1 MGLAGRHRFTGGRR
15 CILWALQPFS
25 FAHFDMDQGRLVT
38 KGREL
43 RIYRHSLELRLHG
56 AIAVM
61 LREELLEGTF
71 GLKAVQAIHPTV
83 EGEHSR
89 GSIGEK
95 ENKQRPGKGFAPGT
109 RYRFRGFFQHG
120 GGELYPRKAR
130 KSPYERDSQACLS
143 AYIEGLV
150 DIAPG
155 HNAESAFPKPRGEIF
170 ERRAECGRHRI
181 DDKRRGV
188 LEAVQRKRD
197 EHAAYAV
204 NWRER
209 PPNEADAAF
218 PTAIDEIAHD
228 GFEDEPQDAAHRENE
243 YEVIQSKGLARP
255 FFVCW
260 YGRCR

>member
-1 MGLAGRHRFTGGRR
+1 M
-15 CILWALQPFS
+15 
-25 FAHFDMDQGRLVT
+25 
-38 KGREL
+38 
-43 RIYRHSLELRLHG
+43 
-56 AIAVM
+56 
-61 LREELLEGTF
+61 
-71 GLKAVQAIHPTV
+71 
-83 EGEHSR
+83 
-89 GSIGEK
+89 
-95 ENKQRPGKGFAPGT
+95 
-109 RYRFRGFFQHG
+109 
-120 GGELYPRKAR
+120 
-130 KSPYERDSQACLS
+130 
-143 AYIEGLV
+143 V

-188 LEAVQRKRD
+188 LEVVQRKRD